1 METKKF
7 QHPSSITTTVLFPY
21 KGGTHIVKPD
31 QIIRLEAVSNYTRIF
46 FADRKPILMAKVLTA
61 YQHLLAPYGF
71 VRVHRSHLVNPLYVQ
86 EINDGGQ
93 IIMRN
98 EGKLEISR
106 RRKLEVV
113 KTFAS
118 TFHIACSFSA

>member
-7 QHPSSITTTVLFPY
+7 HHPSSITAKVLFPY

-71 VRVHRSHLVNPLYVQ
+71 IRVHRSHLVNPLFVQ
-86 EINDGGQ
+86 EVPVDAHLLTINDVQ
-93 IIMRN
+93 V
-98 EGKLEISR
+98 EISR
-106 RRKLEVV
+106 RKKNEVY
-113 KTFAS
+113 KAFS
-118 TFHIACSFSA
+118 NSFHAA